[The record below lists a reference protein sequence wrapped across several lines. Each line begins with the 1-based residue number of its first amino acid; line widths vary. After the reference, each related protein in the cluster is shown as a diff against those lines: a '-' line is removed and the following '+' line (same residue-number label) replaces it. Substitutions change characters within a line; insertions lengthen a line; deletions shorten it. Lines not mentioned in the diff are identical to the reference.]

1 LISPHILPDVL
12 GPGLRIVFCG
22 TAAGTV
28 SARRGAYYAHP
39 QNKFW
44 RVLHAVGLTPRLI
57 SPEEYP
63 ELPQWGLGLTDI
75 AKHVSGMDRELPA
88 GALGDEACAAL
99 TAKIL
104 VAQPRLLA
112 FTSLTGGRRWLGRGA
127 GFGDSGARIGKTRV
141 WLLPSPSPTAGWNF
155 DEAWWRNLAEAARD
169 ASATEQSSRAASGG

>member
-1 LISPHILPDVL
+1 MIDPKPLATPHVLPDVL
-12 GPGLRIVFCG
+12 ATGLRIVFCG

-28 SARRGAYYAHP
+28 SAARGAYYAHP

-44 RVLHAVGLTPRLI
+44 RVLHAVSLTPRLVRA
-57 SPEEYP
+57 EDYL

-88 GALGDEACAAL
+88 GTLGDEACAAL

-104 VAQPRLLA
+104 AVQPRLLA
-112 FTSLTGGRRWLGRGA
+112 FTSLTGGRRWLGRAA
-127 GFGDSGARIGKTRV
+127 GFGDSGARIGATRV

-155 DEAWWRNLAEAARD
+155 DETWWRRLAEEARD
-169 ASATEQSSRAASGG
+169 